1 MDVNQKVGE
10 GDKNSSSGNGRKKLS
25 KKAIIIG
32 VSSVIA
38 IILLAVAGISIHVNK
53 VVSAYDSLIL
63 PGIIIEDIN
72 VGGKSKEEAISLLN
86 ARFSEA
92 IGSRVITITAG
103 DKTYTIDYKDL
114 DVKFNIEEMVEAA
127 FQYNRELSVMDKYKY
142 IKEPSSHNMEI
153 DFTYNGDII
162 SEVAST
168 IESEVNI
175 EKKDATITKNGSGFT
190 VTDHVVGK
198 KLDVQALVDEI
209 NAKVAEAKEGNIEVT
224 AIINE
229 EVPTK
234 TKEAL
239 QAVNTVISTST
250 TYYGSSDAN
259 RNTNIYLGA
268 KNINGTL
275 LMPGE
280 SFSFNTLIGDT
291 TPDKGYMPGGVYVGN
306 KVEVGYGGGI
316 CQVSSTL
323 HNAVVKS
330 GIIPDQRLNHSMPVG
345 YMDLGMDATIAYG
358 YIDYVFTNPFKYPVY
373 IEGYTTGNSL
383 TFNLYSEASVI
394 AGKSYEFIRDVYSTT
409 QPKTQYKDEP
419 TWEVGK
425 EEVEQQPSTGYKVKV
440 YRVTYTNGV
449 ETERILMNDDT
460 YTTVDKIVKRGTKP
474 KAEAPAPEAG
484 KDKRADGESETP
496 GGN

>member
-1 MDVNQKVGE
+1 MDNNLNVGE
-10 GDKNSSSGNGRKKLS
+10 GNETNSSQDEGRKVPN

-32 VSSVIA
+32 VASVITV
-38 IILLAVAGISIHVNK
+38 ILLAIIGIVVHINK
-53 VVSAYDSLIL
+53 TVVAYDTLIM
-63 PGIIIEDIN
+63 PGVVIEDIDMS
-72 VGGKSKEEAISLLN
+72 GKTKEEATELLN
-86 ARFSEA
+86 ERFSEP

-114 DVKFNIEEMVEAA
+114 DVKFNIETVVEEA
-127 FQYNRELSVMDKYKY
+127 FQYNRELGVMDTYKY
-142 IKEPSSHNMEI
+142 LKNPSSHTIAVE
-153 DFTYNGDII
+153 FTYNGEII
-162 SEVAST
+162 DTVAAT
-168 IESEVNI
+168 IEGEVNVA
-175 EKKDATITKNGSGFT
+175 KKDATISKNGSGFT
-190 VTDHVVGK
+190 VTDHVVGRT
-198 KLDVQALVDEI
+198 LDVQALVSEI
-209 NAKVAEAKEGNIEVT
+209 NEKVASTKEGNIEVV
-224 AIINE
+224 AKINE
-229 EVPTK
+229 DAPTR
-234 TKEAL
+234 TREAL
-239 QAVNTVISTST
+239 EKVNTVISSST
-250 TYYGSSDAN
+250 TYYSTSDTN

-291 TPDKGYMPGGVYVGN
+291 TPDKGYMPGSVYIGN

-330 GIIPDQRLNHSMPVG
+330 GILPDQRLNHSMPVG

-358 YIDYVFTNPFKYPVY
+358 YIDYVFTNPFEYPIY
-373 IEGYTTGNSL
+373 IEGYTTSNSV
-383 TFNLYSEASVI
+383 TFTIYSDSSVN
-394 AGKSYEFIRDVYSTT
+394 AGKSYEFIRDVYSVTE
-409 QPKTQYKDEP
+409 PKTEYKDEP

-460 YTTVDKIVKRGTKP
+460 YQTVNKIVKRGTKP
-474 KAEAPAPEAG
+474 KAQETKLE
-484 KDKRADGESETP
+484 DSQDGEKPAENSA
-496 GGN
+496 G